1 VLNLTLS
8 SIPMWVKLAHLPV
21 EFWTIT
27 CLSHVA
33 SGVRKPLYADRITE
47 EQKRLGFARV
57 LVEIDTAS
65 VCPKEVI
72 IQKENGSTISVGIEH
87 PWLPPKRSGCG
98 SFGHAAYACAK
109 KERKVWI
116 PKKQVPSPK
125 PVQPMQ
131 KKKEFDKTIRRPSG
145 TPRAKS
151 KSGGIR
157 LPNSFGNLGGMDENE
172 EEILIRTPIFCSV
185 SAVEGLQVVKGYV
198 GFCFSC
204 MFCFCCSPCG
214 CIVPGFSD
222 VCCCVWFIIDFFHI
236 KKKKKRKVDFSFW
249 QMMLP
254 SLVQVKV

>member
-1 VLNLTLS
+1 MKFLEAKFWYIANKPLILRKWLPGMQVLKLTLS
-8 SIPMWVKLAHLPV
+8 PIPLVHLPM
-21 EFWTIT
+21 EFWTLT

-33 SGVRKPLYADRITE
+33 SGVGKPLYADRITE
-47 EQKRLGFARV
+47 EQKRLGFARL

-72 IQKENGSTISVGIEH
+72 VQKENGSTISVGIEY
-87 PWLPPKRSGCG
+87 PWLPPKCLECG

-157 LPNSFGNLGGMDENE
+157 LSNLFGKLGGMDENE
-172 EEILIRTPIFCSV
+172 EEILKNSHI
-185 SAVEGLQVVKGYV
+185 LL
-198 GFCFSC
+198 CFSSRGTAGC
-204 MFCFCCSPCG
+204 KGLCRVLIFLNVFFRLEPLWVDCSR
-214 CIVPGFSD
+214 
-222 VCCCVWFIIDFFHI
+222 FF
-236 KKKKKRKVDFSFW
+236 
-249 QMMLP
+249 
-254 SLVQVKV
+254 